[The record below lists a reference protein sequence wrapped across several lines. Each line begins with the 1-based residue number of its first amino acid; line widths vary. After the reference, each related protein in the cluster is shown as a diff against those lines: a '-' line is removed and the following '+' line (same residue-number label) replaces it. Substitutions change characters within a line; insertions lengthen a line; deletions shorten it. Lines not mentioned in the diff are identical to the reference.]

1 MCWNQWIYNPLMWK
15 YTSFYIF
22 WKFNFNRG
30 INWERFLGIDI
41 SVERNEFKN
50 IYERKNQTIWQILL
64 TDTLGWH
71 NLSRKLGS
79 LGDLL
84 RGSIS
89 LLGLLGVQGEQ
100 DHLALVLLQPL
111 GIQLQGLNRF
121 VPAQITF
128 WDFWIFFLSVL
139 IQLMYN
145 VRFEPRLI
153 RSWIFHWRFIYIFT
167 LFHKKAYDSNG
178 FQRNLGLVQCLGF
191 D

>member
-1 MCWNQWIYNPLMWK
+1 MCCGVLESMNIKPPYVKIYK
-15 YTSFYIF
+15 FYIF

-111 GIQLQGLNRF
+111 GIQLQGLNRL

-128 WDFWIFFLSVL
+128 WVFWIFFISFDT
-139 IQLMYN
+139 IN
-145 VRFEPRLI
+145 V
-153 RSWIFHWRFIYIFT
+153 
-167 LFHKKAYDSNG
+167 
-178 FQRNLGLVQCLGF
+178 
-191 D
+191 